1 MTWLLLALGIGSGGT
16 AAIYAVRRSP
26 AARAAEPAAAR
37 DPETLRRELDGLRE
51 QLAEGELSEGDYQ
64 LLRDRLAAQLAL
76 PAEPP
81 APAAAG
87 RRRSGLWIAGFAA
100 ATLAAV
106 VLVVPALRQRLPGM
120 TPTGN
125 NFIAPQMASP
135 SQLTTQQFIALIRR
149 AQALDR
155 SGRLTQALPIYRMAV
170 TVLPKRADLRTQLGF
185 ALARTGNTA
194 EAQAQLRRALRLSPR
209 YPLAHLY
216 LAAVLIGDG
225 QRTQARSQLKQFL
238 RLQPDGAGAR
248 LARKLLRGL

>member
-1 MTWLLLALGIGSGGT
+1 MTWLLLALGIAAGGM

-26 AARAAEPAAAR
+26 APRAAGPAQAR
-37 DPETLRRELDGLRE
+37 DPDVLRRELDGLHE

-76 PAEPP
+76 PADPP
-81 APAAAG
+81 VPADAG
-87 RRRSGLWIAGFAA
+87 RRRSDLWIAGFAA

-125 NFIAPQMASP
+125 TFIAPQMASP
-135 SQLTTQQFIALIRR
+135 SQLTAQQFIALIRK

-155 SGRLTQALPIYRMAV
+155 AGRISQALPIYRMAV
-170 TVLPKRADLRTQLGF
+170 TVLPHRADLRTQLGF

-194 EAQAQLRRALRLSPR
+194 EAVVQLRRALRLSPR

-216 LAAVLIGDG
+216 LAAVLIRRGE
-225 QRTQARSQLKQFL
+225 RTQARAQLKQFL
-238 RLQPDGAGAR
+238 RLQPSGAGAR
-248 LARKLLRGL
+248 LARRLLRGL